1 MDFSAYPTLTGR
13 DSWPNTSSERGLGNQ
28 GSITG
33 NYHLPLQS
41 NSQNPLSDLLQ
52 GTPPRSTYSAPRVS
66 SDGCFNGV
74 SDSSNAL
81 SLLST
86 QPWGSRTRFTSLGA
100 SDFLGTNGTSM
111 VQPSVNPAIG
121 QFAYNQ
127 IDDALH
133 EIPPDLGLG
142 QTSHAA
148 DNQFIGELGLAQP
161 NEGHFHQLDHS
172 RGYDSSLQHMHW
184 SL

>member
-13 DSWPNTSSERGLGNQ
+13 DSWPNTSSDRGLGNQ
-28 GSITG
+28 ASITG

-52 GTPPRSTYSAPRVS
+52 GTPVS

-74 SDSSNAL
+74 SDSGNAL

-86 QPWGSRTRFTSLGA
+86 QPWGSRSRSTSLGA
-100 SDFLGTNGTSM
+100 SDFLGNNGNAM
-111 VQPSVNPAIG
+111 VQPSVNPGAAIG

-127 IDDALH
+127 ADDAMH

-172 RGYDSSLQHMHW
+172 RGYDTSLQHMHW